1 MLWLIISAVILAA
14 DQTIKYFIE
23 TNIAMGE
30 KVTVIKDFFYITYHT
45 NTGAAHG
52 ILQNGNF
59 IFIPVTIIAVIAII
73 YFILKRKEKFLKA
86 VLAVLL
92 GGALGNLA
100 DRIFKGAVTDY
111 LDFYFGSYNYPT
123 FNIADSCIFVSAI
136 LLVIFIL
143 FIYKEPGDNKNVSR
157 K

>member
-1 MLWLIISAVILAA
+1 MLWFIIPALILAA
-14 DQTIKYFIE
+14 DQTIKHFVE
-23 TNIAMGE
+23 TMIAFGE
-30 KVTVIKDFFYITYHT
+30 KVPVIEDFFYITYHT

-59 IFIPVTIIAVIAII
+59 IFIPVTIIAVIVIV

-92 GGALGNLA
+92 GGALGNLT

-111 LDFYFGSYNYPT
+111 LDFYFGSYHYAT
-123 FNIADSCIFVSAI
+123 FNIADSCIFISAV
-136 LLVIFIL
+136 LLVIYIL
-143 FIYKEPGDNKNVSR
+143 FVYKESGEKKDALK

>member
-1 MLWLIISAVILAA
+1 MLWFIIPAVILAV
-14 DQTIKYFIE
+14 DQIIKHLIE
-23 TNIAMGE
+23 TGIAMGE
-30 KVTVIKDFFYITYHT
+30 KITVIENFFYITYHT

-59 IFIPVTIIAVIAII
+59 IFIPVTVITVIVII
-73 YFILKRKEKFLKA
+73 YFILKRKETFLKA

-123 FNIADSCIFVSAI
+123 FNISDSCIFVSAI
-136 LLVIFIL
+136 LLGIFIL
-143 FIYKEPGDNKNVSR
+143 FVYKEPGDKTNVPQ